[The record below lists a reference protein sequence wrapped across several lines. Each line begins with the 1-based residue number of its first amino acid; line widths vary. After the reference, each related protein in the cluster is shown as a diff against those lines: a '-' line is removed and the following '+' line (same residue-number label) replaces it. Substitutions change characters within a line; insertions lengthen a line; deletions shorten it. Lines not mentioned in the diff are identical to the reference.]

1 MTNNKHLVIVILLV
15 LIIIISVKLYTCEK
29 VNREQFYEDSSGR
42 LTVEKCSS
50 SMDELIN
57 LIESLKAINF
67 PVELRQ
73 AYAMTILTKDPAQAE
88 KVRQMISKMDL
99 TDSEK
104 RKLTDLIDTEKGIM
118 YSLKDKHAIYDANQ
132 IFKKLDAY
140 ENDMLYET
148 L

>member
-15 LIIIISVKLYTCEK
+15 LIIIISIKLYTCDRSK
-29 VNREQFYEDSSGR
+29 REQFYEDTSGH
-42 LTVEKCSS
+42 LTVEKCSA

-57 LIESLKAINF
+57 VMESLKAINF

-88 KVRQMISKMDL
+88 KVREMITSMDI

-104 RKLTDLIDTEKGIM
+104 KKLTDLIDTEKGIM

-140 ENDMLYET
+140 ENDMLYQT

>member
-29 VNREQFYEDSSGR
+29 VNREQFYEDAPGR

-73 AYAMTILTKDPAQAE
+73 AYAMTILTKDPEQAE

-104 RKLTDLIDTEKGIM
+104 RKLTQLIDTEKGII

>member
-15 LIIIISVKLYTCEK
+15 LILIISVKLYTCEK
-29 VNREQFYEDSSGR
+29 VNREQFYEDSYGP

-57 LIESLKAINF
+57 VIESLKSINF

-104 RKLTDLIDTEKGIM
+104 RRLTELIDTEKGIM
-118 YSLKDKHAIYDANQ
+118 SLKDKHAIYDAT

>member
-15 LIIIISVKLYTCEK
+15 LIIIISVKLHTCRRGK
-29 VNREQFYEDSSGR
+29 REQFYNNSPEG
-42 LTVEKCSS
+42 LTVEKCSA

-88 KVRQMISKMDL
+88 KVRLMISSMDIS
-99 TDSEK
+99 DSEK
-104 RKLTDLIDTEKGIM
+104 RKLSQLIDTEKGIA
-118 YSLKDKHAIYDANQ
+118 YSLKDKHAVYDANQ
-132 IFKKLDAY
+132 IFKKFNAY
-140 ENDMLYET
+140 ENHMLYET

>member
-1 MTNNKHLVIVILLV
+1 MTNNKHLVIVLLLL
-15 LIIIISVKLYTCEK
+15 LIIIVSVKLHTCNNS
-29 VNREQFYEDSSGR
+29 NRERFYENSHGP
-42 LTVEKCSS
+42 LTVEKCSK

-73 AYAMTILTKDPAQAE
+73 AYAMTILTKDPKQAE
-88 KVRQMISKMDL
+88 KVRQMISNMDIS
-99 TDSEK
+99 DSEK
-104 RKLTDLIDTEKGIM
+104 RRLAELIDTEKGIA

-132 IFKKLDAY
+132 IFKKFDAY

>member
-15 LIIIISVKLYTCEK
+15 LILIISVKLYTCQK
-29 VNREQFYEDSSGR
+29 VNREQFYEDSSGP

-104 RKLTDLIDTEKGIM
+104 RRLTQLIDTEKGIM